1 MPKEKNEQGVEY
13 IETWPVDEVFMHL
26 AALYI
31 KYIDIYRKLEECY
44 DQMVHPQKR
53 IYIKKVLECTIVRI
67 CEMKKDLALYN
78 NRPSSIYIHLDQ
90 LLFDLKYD
98 PSIIEIPVP
107 RYFREDDRI
116 PIDVELKEG
125 PTIDTG
131 KKKKKPKK
139 KKKKKK
145 GADDEEKKPSPRM
158 PLDEKTQ
165 LMTQLMEK
173 YNGDADPETEVVQDP
188 FTLDVDIVQ
197 AIRIIQKNDRG
208 RQGRQRI
215 MLILK

>member
-1 MPKEKNEQGVEY
+1 MNDLQEQVKVEHVPKELNEQGVPY

-53 IYIKKVLECTIVRI
+53 IFIKKVLECTIIRI
-67 CEMKKDLALYN
+67 CEMKKDLQTFN
-78 NRPSSIYIHLDQ
+78 NRPGSIYIHLDQ

-116 PIDVELKEG
+116 PIDILFKEKVE
-125 PTIDTG
+125 IDSG
-131 KKKKKPKK
+131 KKKKKKKPKK
-139 KKKKKK
+139 KKKKK
-145 GADDEEKKPSPRM
+145 GGDDEEPPKSPRM
-158 PLDEKTQ
+158 ALDKKTQ
-165 LMTQLMEK
+165 LMSQLMK
-173 YNGDADPETEVVQDP
+173 DYNGDDDPEHELVQDP
-188 FTLDVDIVQ
+188 FTLDIDIVQ
-197 AIRIIQKNDRG
+197 AIRII
-208 RQGRQRI
+208 
-215 MLILK
+215 